1 MNDALHHMRIGK
13 CEAPGRRRRNF
24 DDSITYDFTTE
35 PLTTMTMSVDDDVTV
50 RQSEWITAGKFSDKL
65 DLHDFRQDETPDRL
79 DYRSLIIDILDDWEI
94 QSLCKKTKLD
104 AKSFLKGFM
113 MSI

>member
-1 MNDALHHMRIGK
+1 MDYWSQISGLFS
-13 CEAPGRRRRNF
+13 GRSRRNF

-79 DYRSLIIDILDDWEI
+79 DYRSLIDILDDWEI
-94 QSLCKKTKLD
+94 QWLCKKTKLD